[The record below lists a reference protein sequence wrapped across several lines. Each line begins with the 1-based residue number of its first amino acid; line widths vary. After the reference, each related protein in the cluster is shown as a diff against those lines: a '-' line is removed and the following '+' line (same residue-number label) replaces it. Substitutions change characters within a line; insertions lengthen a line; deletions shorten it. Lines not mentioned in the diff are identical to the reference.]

1 MGNRLYGPERYAERL
16 FDWNA
21 DRFPIGAWLEFERQD
36 GDLVITLYSFDS
48 IMAEATIENIDNWNK
63 KVAKSLIKFSLRQMA
78 RYCDSVADLN

>member
-1 MGNRLYGPERYAERL
+1 MENRLYGYERYANRL

-21 DRFPIGAWLEFERQD
+21 DRFPACSMLELERQD
-36 GDLVITLYSFDS
+36 DDLVITLYSFNS
-48 IMAEATIENIDNWNK
+48 TMAQATIEQIDNWDK